1 MEATPRAERIA
12 PLEPPHPPEVAA
24 HLAALMPRG
33 WTGPALALF
42 RVWARHL
49 PLAEALRAVG
59 RHVLAHGALAP
70 RERELLI
77 LRTTARCGAEYEW
90 GVHAVFF
97 PARVGLDAAEVA
109 ATRTA
114 PADDPRWSERDRLL
128 LALADALHDEADVP
142 APLWQALAARWD
154 EAQLL
159 EMLSVVG
166 FYHLVSFTANALRLA
181 PEPYAARFPD
191 RMDRG
196 ADPTPAPPAS

>member
-1 MEATPRAERIA
+1 MEAAPAPERIA
-12 PLEPPHPPEVAA
+12 PLEPPHPPEIAA

-33 WTGPALALF
+33 FEGPALRLF

-59 RHVLAHGALAP
+59 RQLLAHGALAP

-114 PADDPRWSERDRLL
+114 SADDARWPERDALL
-128 LALADALHDEADVP
+128 LRVADALHDGSDVP
-142 APLWQALAARWD
+142 DPLWQALAARWSD
-154 EAQLL
+154 AELL
-159 EMLSVVG
+159 EMLAVVG
-166 FYHLVSFTANALRLA
+166 FYHLVSFTANSLRLRA
-181 PEPYAARFPD
+181 EPYAASFPD
-191 RMDRG
+191 RSVEQ
-196 ADPTPAPPAS
+196 AP

>member
-1 MEATPRAERIA
+1 MEAGPARERIA
-12 PLEPPHPPEVAA
+12 PLEPPHPPEIAA

-33 WTGPALALF
+33 WQGPALGLF

-59 RHVLAHGALAP
+59 RHLLAHGALAA

-114 PADDPRWSERDRLL
+114 SAADPRWSERDALL
-128 LALADALHDEADVP
+128 LGLADALHDQAAVP
-142 APLWQALAARWD
+142 EPLWQALAARWS
-154 EAQLL
+154 EAELL
-159 EMLSVVG
+159 EMLAVVG
-166 FYHLVSFTANALRLA
+166 FYHLVSYTANALRLR
-181 PEPYAARFPD
+181 PEPFAARFPGHASD
-191 RMDRG
+191 
-196 ADPTPAPPAS
+196 AAP

>member
-1 MEATPRAERIA
+1 MEAGAHAERIA
-12 PLEPPHPPEVAA
+12 PLEPPHPPEIGA

-33 WTGPALALF
+33 WSGPALRLF

-97 PARVGLDAAEVA
+97 PARVGLAADDVA
-109 ATRTA
+109 ATRSA
-114 PADDPRWSERDRLL
+114 SAEDPRWSERDRLL
-128 LALADALHDEADVP
+128 LRLADALHDRATVP
-142 APLWQALAARWD
+142 DPLWRALAERWN
-154 EAQLL
+154 EAELL
-159 EMLSVVG
+159 EMLAVVG
-166 FYHLVSFTANALRLA
+166 FYHLVSFTANALRLE
-181 PEPYAARFPD
+181 PEPFAARFPATD
-191 RMDRG
+191 V
-196 ADPTPAPPAS
+196 